1 LPRSAQR
8 GARRGERRSG
18 RAPWRAAGPAASRR
32 RGGRAQG
39 GERAPCRAP
48 GGHARLRGRARPRGA
63 PHRAAA
69 AMAPTSSSGGARA
82 GVVHQRT
89 LGEVNLHVALLALGA
104 FAALRQMR
112 RHHPLWLRRV
122 DLDLW
127 GREDAVVSTC
137 MQGRGRWLRR
147 VGLDLLD
154 RERWLERNVLAA
166 AVERGPVL
174 FAHAT
179 EEELRTRRA
188 IRCKWRATRV
198 YCGAARSSGRGG
210 ALYSCQKAT
219 RGKTGCPTSRRRSFS
234 PSSNSAAPT
243 TGPRPR
249 CDRQSF
255 CCSAHRSSATGESAA
270 P

>member
-1 LPRSAQR
+1 VVSA
-8 GARRGERRSG
+8 GPVGRRGERPAQQQAAAEEAEPRAVSG
-18 RAPWRAAGPAASRR
+18 RRAEHPVGMRGCGAARGHVARRKGPV
-32 RGGRAQG
+32 
-39 GERAPCRAP
+39 
-48 GGHARLRGRARPRGA
+48 PRGA
-63 PHRAAA
+63 PYWALPSRPVPRGAPNRAAA
-69 AMAPTSSSGGARA
+69 VMAPTSSSGGARA

-188 IRCKWRATRV
+188 IRCKWRATRLLRR
-198 YCGAARSSGRGG
+198 CAQQR
-210 ALYSCQKAT
+210 
-219 RGKTGCPTSRRRSFS
+219 PRRRTLFVSEGDTWKDRMPDFS
-234 PSSNSAAPT
+234 SSLVFSIFQFCRSHDRPSSSL
-243 TGPRPR
+243 R
-249 CDRQSF
+249 
-255 CCSAHRSSATGESAA
+255 
-270 P
+270 